1 MLIAD
6 IKKSLLDIESSQ
18 IKIYKSYLALLP
30 DIDTKYLIS
39 MEVLSKYDL
48 NLVKIF
54 FESYKEYFDKIE
66 VSAVKECSNYIIGLQ
81 IWYNIKYEFV
91 KDYTD
96 KKQMIYSII
105 NSLYMTGK
113 YFNNKE
119 LHKLLIKL
127 MGMSDYSLNMNEYMY
142 T

>member
-1 MLIAD
+1 MLIAN

-39 MEVLSKYDL
+39 MEVLSEYDL

-66 VSAVKECSNYIIGLQ
+66 VSAIKECNSYIIGLQ

-91 KDYTD
+91 KDYKD
-96 KKQMIYSII
+96 KKQIIYSFI

-119 LHKLLIKL
+119 LHKLLVKL
-127 MGMSDYSLNMNEYMY
+127 MGMTDYSLNMNEYMY

>member
-6 IKKSLLDIESSQ
+6 IKKSLLDVESSR
-18 IKIYKSYLALLP
+18 IKIHKSYLAVLP

-39 MEVLSKYDL
+39 MEVLSEYDL

-54 FESYKEYFDKIE
+54 FESYEEYFDKIE

-81 IWYNIKYEFV
+81 IWHNIKYEFE
-91 KDYTD
+91 KDYKD
-96 KKQMIYSII
+96 KKQIIYGFI

-119 LHKLLIKL
+119 LHKLLVEL
-127 MGMSDYSLNMNEYMY
+127 MGVTDYSLNKNEYMY